1 MPDSSHLAPRALAQ
15 MPRMHGG
22 AAGLALLL
30 LAAPAAALDN
40 KGVFDTVTDHFAAQA
55 ASWQSA
61 MMNAATWLFWTLGTI
76 SLAWTAGMM
85 VLRKADLGEF
95 FAEFARFIVFFGFFL
110 WLLRNGPAFARAILD
125 SMRQLGA
132 QASGLSSITPS
143 SIVDLGFLIWEKAVS
158 NMSVWKPMQS
168 LVGILLSGG
177 ILLLL
182 AIIAVNMLLLTVSG
196 WILMYAGIFFL
207 GFGGSRWTSDMA
219 INYYKSVLGVGAQL
233 LAMVLLVGIGN
244 QLLQEFYSRLGA
256 GHNLNELVVMLVFCL
271 ALLMLTTRIPALVA
285 GMVSGAGGAGDL
297 GSFGSAAVRGA
308 TLGAASMV
316 GAAFGSKASN
326 TAKGDDSVQ
335 ALVAALSQLAPA
347 DPGAAG
353 RATDTGGSGAAA
365 GASGGDAEL
374 VFPEIDYGDD
384 ERRGS
389 GDSDSSGTDKGDGG
403 ESEMAFPEIDYGDDG
418 IGRDSDSSSA
428 DGLDGDEGELVF
440 PEIDY
445 GDDAA
450 VVSAE
455 AGGRRSHVSGH
466 HPGAGNSPS
475 GNVADGSLGTGTCAG
490 RSGEGASS
498 AAGAADMQGGELASV
513 AAQGEGARPRGS
525 SATRDGAGPSPQQP
539 APDVPGNPGA
549 TTHTHVATRANRP
562 ARGRALDEKQRAEEV
577 RAFVERI

>member
-1 MPDSSHLAPRALAQ
+1 MPDSSHTAARALAH
-15 MPRMHGG
+15 MARMHGG

-30 LAAPAAALDN
+30 LAASAAALDN
-40 KGVFDTVTDHFAAQA
+40 KGVLDTVTEHFATQA

-158 NMSVWKPMQS
+158 NMSVWTPMPS

-233 LAMVLLVGIGN
+233 LAMVLMVGIGN

-256 GHNLNELVVMLVFCL
+256 GLNLNELVVMLVFCL

-285 GMVSGAGGAGDL
+285 GMVSGGGGTGDL
-297 GSFGSAAVRGA
+297 GSFGSAAIKGA

-335 ALVAALSQLAPA
+335 ALTAALAQLAPP
-347 DPGAAG
+347 DPSAAG
-353 RATDTGGSGAAA
+353 RARDAGDSGAAA
-365 GASGGDAEL
+365 AASGGDAEL

-384 ERRGS
+384 DRRGS
-389 GDSDSSGTDKGDGG
+389 GDSASSTADNGDGG
-403 ESEMAFPEIDYGDDG
+403 ESELAFPEIDYGDDG

-440 PEIDY
+440 PEIDF
-445 GDDAA
+445 GEDAA
-450 VVSAE
+450 AVATE
-455 AGGRRSHVSGH
+455 AGDRRSHVSDH
-466 HPGAGNSPS
+466 HPGVGNSPS
-475 GNVADGSLGTGTCAG
+475 GNGSDESRGAGGG

-498 AAGAADMQGGELASV
+498 AAGDAGMQGGEGASV
-513 AAQGEGARPRGS
+513 AAQVEGAGPRAS

-539 APDVPGNPGA
+539 APGVSGSPGA
-549 TTHTHVATRANRP
+549 TTSAHAATRPNRP
-562 ARGRALDEKQRAEEV
+562 ARGRALDEKERAEEV